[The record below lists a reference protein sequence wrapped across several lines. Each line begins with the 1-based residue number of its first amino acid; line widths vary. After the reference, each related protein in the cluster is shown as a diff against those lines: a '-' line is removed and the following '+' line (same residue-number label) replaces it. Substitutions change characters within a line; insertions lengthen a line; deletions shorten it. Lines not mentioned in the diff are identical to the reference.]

1 MYTRVHQIML
11 YHDTHIDFSSTCDY
25 LRYMKVED
33 FINTGNMVVITQSNT
48 QSNRAG
54 NNSVILFFLNAHQNH
69 INPKRRKKQS
79 VE

>member
-1 MYTRVHQIML
+1 MYTRAHQIML

-54 NNSVILFFLNAHQNH
+54 NNSVILFFFKCTSKSHQS
-69 INPKRRKKQS
+69 KTQKKTKC
-79 VE
+79 